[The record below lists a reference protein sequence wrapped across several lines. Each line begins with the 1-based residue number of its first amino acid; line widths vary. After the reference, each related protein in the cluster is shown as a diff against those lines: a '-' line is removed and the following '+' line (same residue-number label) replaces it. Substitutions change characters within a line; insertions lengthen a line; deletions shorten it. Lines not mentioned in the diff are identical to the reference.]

1 VRNDGKSESKSKD
14 NEILLASMVVSNGV
28 LEQRITELE
37 SKLTDLLAL
46 ISFTN
51 QPHPMIIPLF
61 GDY

>member
-1 VRNDGKSESKSKD
+1 MRNDGKSESKSKD

-51 QPHPMIIPLF
+51 QPPPMIIPLF